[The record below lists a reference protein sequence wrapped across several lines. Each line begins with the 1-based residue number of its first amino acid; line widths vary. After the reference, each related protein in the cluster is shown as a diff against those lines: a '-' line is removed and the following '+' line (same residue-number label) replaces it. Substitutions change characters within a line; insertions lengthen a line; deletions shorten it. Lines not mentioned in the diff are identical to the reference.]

1 MTSSPA
7 RLSRSSVQAEKVD
20 KMKALKEMTSREL
33 FCLLT
38 GDGDVMQQAMLR
50 EIILSYKE
58 KYPEKVGHFGEM
70 DLASIVA
77 EMTE

>member
-1 MTSSPA
+1 
-7 RLSRSSVQAEKVD
+7 
-20 KMKALKEMTSREL
+20 MKALKEMTSREL

-38 GDGDVMQQAMLR
+38 GDGDIIQQTMLR
-50 EIILSYKE
+50 QLILDYKA

-77 EMTE
+77 EMGE

>member
-1 MTSSPA
+1 
-7 RLSRSSVQAEKVD
+7 
-20 KMKALKEMTSREL
+20 MKSLKEMTSREL

-38 GDGDVMQQAMLR
+38 GDGEVMQQTMLR
-50 EIILSYKE
+50 DIILQYKA

-70 DLASIVA
+70 DLAAIVA